1 MKIIPPLLVLLSF
14 MPLLVFAQAPQVP
27 APPAPLLAAPAV
39 APPTDVVAKDTPNDA
54 GGSIT
59 VAFKPSPQDGAKP
72 PLIMGYDVLRSP
84 AGKDSFEVV
93 GFSPRVSPEP
103 EGRFND
109 SSVPRD
115 GVSYVYK
122 VKAVGAA
129 GGEGLSTPSNPAQ
142 SSQQWF
148 NTDRI
153 NALVATVLFLAF
165 VVTFVNRARAGKSL
179 FIRRIAGLSAVEEA
193 VGRATEMGRPMLYV
207 PGLGSISDI
216 ATIASLNILAQVAK
230 KAAEYETPLVV
241 PNFDPIV
248 YNVAHEVVKEA
259 YLETGKPD
267 AFKADNVYFITNDQM
282 GYASAVDGIMVREK
296 PATNFFMG
304 TFFAESLI
312 LAETGAST
320 GAIQIAG
327 TDMVTQ
333 LPFFIT
339 ACDYTLMGE
348 ELYAASAYLARE
360 PLLLGTLKAQDL
372 SKVIIVCLLILG
384 ALVTLALRSSWII
397 NLLNVG

>member
-1 MKIIPPLLVLLSF
+1 MKLILPLLVLLLF
-14 MPLLVFAQAPQVP
+14 MPLLAFSQAPPEP
-27 APPAPLLAAPAV
+27 APPPVAQPIV
-39 APPTDVVAKDTPNDA
+39 APPTDVVAKDTPNDV

-59 VAFKPSPQDGAKP
+59 VSFKPSPDDGVKP
-72 PLIMGYDVLRSP
+72 PKITGYDVLRSP

-93 GFSPRVSPEP
+93 GFSPRVAPEP
-103 EGRFND
+103 VGRIND
-109 SSVPRD
+109 SSVPQD
-115 GVSYVYK
+115 GVPYVYK
-122 VKAVGAA
+122 LKAIGVD
-129 GGEGLSTPSNPAQ
+129 GGEGVSASSNSVQ

-148 NTDRI
+148 NTARI
-153 NALVATVLFLAF
+153 NALAATVLFLIF
-165 VVTFVNRARAGKSL
+165 VVTFVNRAKVGKSL
-179 FIRRIAGLSAVEEA
+179 FIRRIAGLSAVEDA

-207 PGLGSISDI
+207 PGIGTISDI

-248 YNVAHEVVKEA
+248 YTVAHEVVKEA

-282 GYASAVDGIMVREK
+282 GYAAAVDGIMVREK
-296 PATNFFMG
+296 PATNFLLG
-304 TFFAESLI
+304 SFFAESLI
-312 LAETGAST
+312 LAETGATT

-327 TDMVTQ
+327 TDQVAQ

-348 ELYAASAYLARE
+348 ELYAASAYLAKE

-372 SKVIIVCLLILG
+372 SKMLIVGLLILG
-384 ALVTLALRSSWII
+384 LIVTLALRSNWVI